1 MLIIHLFTNL
11 YLEMLRRILI
21 LIGIIW
27 LRRILIDQLWR
38 HSQIF
43 GINIRILKF

>member
-11 YLEMLRRILI
+11 YLEM
-21 LIGIIW
+21 